1 MFKTPSIYHESLVT
15 SYSKWD
21 KYDSDVEL
29 IKLENK
35 EKIENLQMQKKKNM
49 NLNCLSV
56 GSNDTSNT
64 QGRSKS
70 VKHYLDTMY
79 RSKYKIYILKL
90 YLFF

>member
-1 MFKTPSIYHESLVT
+1 MSKTSSIHRESLET

-35 EKIENLQMQKKKNM
+35 EKMEKLQMEKKKNM
-49 NLNCLSV
+49 NLNCLSF

-70 VKHYLDTMY
+70 VKCYLDTMY
-79 RSKYKIYILKL
+79 KSKYKM
-90 YLFF
+90 

>member
-1 MFKTPSIYHESLVT
+1 MET

-35 EKIENLQMQKKKNM
+35 EKIEKLQVQKKKNM

-56 GSNDTSNT
+56 SSNDTSNT
-64 QGRSKS
+64 QGRNKS
-70 VKHYLDTMY
+70 VKYYLDTMY
-79 RSKYKIYILKL
+79 RSKYTI
-90 YLFF
+90 